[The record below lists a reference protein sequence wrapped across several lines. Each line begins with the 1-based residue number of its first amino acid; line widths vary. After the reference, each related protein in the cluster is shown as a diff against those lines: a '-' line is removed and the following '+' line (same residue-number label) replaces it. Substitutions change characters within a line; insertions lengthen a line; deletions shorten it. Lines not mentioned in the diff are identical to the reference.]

1 MFSLNKFFMQ
11 AEASDLKLSQGMGA
25 WDRGPESLL
34 FTDTKELFRIF
45 YFWLVVFVIFKLI
58 TCYRS

>member
-25 WDRGPESLL
+25 WARGPESLL
-34 FTDTKELFRIF
+34 VYRHKGAVQDFLFLAGCF
-45 YFWLVVFVIFKLI
+45 CYF
-58 TCYRS
+58 

>member
-11 AEASDLKLSQGMGA
+11 AEASDLKLSQGA

-34 FTDTKELFRIF
+34 VYRHKGAVQDFLFLAGCF
-45 YFWLVVFVIFKLI
+45 CYF
-58 TCYRS
+58 